1 MNIKKAQIGYLCV
14 AIFSVMCFGGLST
27 ATAKTKK
34 CKRGHKAKVLKKGYI
49 RQATFKKSKRGQSC
63 VTFDGVAKKH
73 RKTVCLPTKSVRCT
87 GSKKPIFKNGSAVQ
101 VRKNKK
107 AVNAKIKS
115 YKRGKYCVTYSSKES
130 LKDECVRI
138 GRVRVKRTKIKRPP
152 AIGASS
158 PISKPD
164 AKPSTGF
171 VRPSKDRLHRPN
183 KQPVGANPVVTP
195 TPAPPAPPASSG
207 NSASNGEDPQR
218 CYKMRTGTQRSDCMV
233 SLMSPG
239 IQPKVKAIVK
249 ELRDAGWQAVVHESR
264 RDRAQQE
271 KKCRDKVSK
280 TMCSKHMCDNAA
292 DIIDKRYAW
301 NIATSHAFWTALG
314 KATKR
319 QGLEWGGD
327 WKSFKDVAHIQTGKC
342 TLSQLRKYGLT
353 SCDCPE

>member
-1 MNIKKAQIGYLCV
+1 MNRNQLNYALSALFGMMCIGTVSTASAKTYPCKRGDKVRVIKKAYL
-14 AIFSVMCFGGLST
+14 
-27 ATAKTKK
+27 K
-34 CKRGHKAKVLKKGYI
+34 
-49 RQATFKKSKRGQSC
+49 QATFRKSKGDKVC
-63 VTFDGVAKKH
+63 VTFDGAT
-73 RKTVCLPTKSVRCT
+73 RKNRKLKCLPKKSVKCT
-87 GSKKPIFKNGSAVQ
+87 GSKKPIFKSGQTVQ

-107 AVNAKIKS
+107 NVSAKIKS
-115 YKRGKYCVTYSSKES
+115 YKRGKYCVSYAQSQK
-130 LKDECVRI
+130 LKDECVRT
-138 GRVRVKRTKIKRPP
+138 GRVRMKIRK
-152 AIGASS
+152 
-158 PISKPD
+158 
-164 AKPSTGF
+164 
-171 VRPSKDRLHRPN
+171 VRPELIGKLIKPG
-183 KQPVGANPVVTP
+183 KKPVGGITRPGKGKLTRPVRDPAPAPTP
-195 TPAPPAPPASSG
+195 PPAPPAPPASPST
-207 NSASNGEDPQR
+207 SDSNGEDPQR
-218 CYKMRTGTQRSDCMV
+218 CYKMRTGTERSDCMI

-301 NIATSHAFWTALG
+301 NISTSHDFWTALG
-314 KATKR
+314 KASKK

-353 SCDCPE
+353 SCDCP